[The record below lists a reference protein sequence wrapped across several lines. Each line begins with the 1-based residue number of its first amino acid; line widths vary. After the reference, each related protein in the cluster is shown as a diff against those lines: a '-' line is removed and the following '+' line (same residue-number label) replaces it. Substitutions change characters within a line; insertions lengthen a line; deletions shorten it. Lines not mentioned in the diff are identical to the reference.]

1 MKQSEEE
8 KEKTTS
14 EKTNGLHRM
23 SVNFHFFFVQTKQTI
38 QKPQAYLFIWWW
50 WWFKMIMMIIM
61 TQERN
66 KFLLLPHNKQ

>member
-14 EKTNGLHRM
+14 EKTNGVHRM

-50 WWFKMIMMIIM
+50 WFKMIMMIIM
-61 TQERN
+61 TQGRN